1 MLEVLRQD
9 YITSA
14 RSKGLPEKIVIYKH
28 ALRNAMI
35 PTVTVAG
42 LAFGGLLS
50 GAVLTETVFA
60 WPGVGRWSTQAILTA
75 DMGGIMG
82 FTLLIAIIYVSAN
95 LIVDVLYAILDPRI
109 RLG

>member
-1 MLEVLRQD
+1 M
-9 YITSA
+9 
-14 RSKGLPEKIVIYKH
+14 VIYRH

-60 WPGVGRWSTQAILTA
+60 WPGVGRWSTSAIVRDDIA
-75 DMGGIMG
+75 SIMG
-82 FTLLIAIIYVSAN
+82 FMILVSAIYVLAN
-95 LIVDVLYAILDPRI
+95 LLVDLLYAALDPRI